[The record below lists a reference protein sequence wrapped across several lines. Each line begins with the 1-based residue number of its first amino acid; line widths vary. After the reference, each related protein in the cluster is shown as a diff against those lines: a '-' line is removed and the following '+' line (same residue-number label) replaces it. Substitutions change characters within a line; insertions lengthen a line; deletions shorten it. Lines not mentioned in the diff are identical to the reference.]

1 MKLANFFVKEIEK
14 TDCEKTLNNYI
25 NKDDLLNIDKMKDYC
40 SRNIIFSEKYELL
53 DYIDSGSESIVYSC
67 LIKNKKNKLISK
79 IIFNKK
85 KEKINQKELEISTRL
100 KHKNIINVYAY
111 SHIIKNE
118 SWCMIMEY
126 AKYGNLSNFRRNI
139 IKRLNLSESMICFIA
154 NQILEGLNFCY
165 YSKIAHMDLKAKN
178 IVVDEFLNMKI
189 IDFSISIDYREKKP
203 CETIKLPFLGTCF
216 YMPLE
221 IIVSQKIKY
230 RDLHKIDLYSFGVIL
245 YNLAFGKYPY
255 NLTYD
260 DEENYEKISQKLFI
274 NNIGLENENNE
285 YSKYFFDFLNKLLEK
300 DITKRIN
307 IFEARNHYWIKG
319 SKILLDEKEKIN
331 NINLFINYL
340 LIDHIK
346 KFNNYVGKNNR

>member
-1 MKLANFFVKEIEK
+1 MNLDNFFVKEIEK
-14 TDCEKTLNNYI
+14 TNDEKTGNIYI
-25 NKDDLLNIDKMKDYC
+25 NKNDLLNIDKMKDYC

-67 LIKNKKNKLISK
+67 LIKNKKSKLISK

-85 KEKINQKELEISTRL
+85 KERINQKELEISARL
-100 KHKNIINVYAY
+100 KHKNIIKVYAY
-111 SHIIKNE
+111 SHIIRNE

-139 IKRLNLSESMICFIA
+139 LKRLNLSESMICYIA
-154 NQILEGLNFCY
+154 SQILEGLYFCY

-178 IVVDEFLNMKI
+178 IVVDDYLNMKI
-189 IDFSISIDYREKKP
+189 IDFSISIDYRDKKP
-203 CETIKLPFLGTCF
+203 SELIKLPFLGTSF

-221 IIVSQKIKY
+221 IILSQKIKY
-230 RDLHKIDLYSFGVIL
+230 RDLHKIDLYALGVIL

-255 NLTYD
+255 KLTYD
-260 DEENYEKISQKLFI
+260 DEEDYEKISQKLFI

-285 YSKYFFDFLNKLLEK
+285 FSNHFLDFLNKLLEK

-307 IFEARNHYWIKG
+307 IMEVKNHYWIKG
-319 SKILLDEKEKIN
+319 SKILLDEKENIN
-331 NINLFINYL
+331 NINLFVNYL
-340 LIDHIK
+340 LTDHIK
-346 KFNNYVGKNNR
+346 KFNDYIGKNN

>member
-1 MKLANFFVKEIEK
+1 MNLDNFFVKEVEK
-14 TDCEKTLNNYI
+14 TDCEKTGNI
-25 NKDDLLNIDKMKDYC
+25 NINRNDLINIDKMKDYC
-40 SRNIIFSEKYELL
+40 SRNIIFSEQYELL

-67 LIKNKKNKLISK
+67 LFKNKKNKLISK

-85 KEKINQKELEISTRL
+85 KEKINKKELEISTRL

-126 AKYGNLSNFRRNI
+126 GKYGNLSYFKRNI
-139 IKRLNLSESMICFIA
+139 LKRLNLSESMICFIA
-154 NQILEGLNFCY
+154 YQILEGLYFCY
-165 YSKIAHMDLKAKN
+165 KSKIAHMDLKSKN
-178 IVVDEFLNMKI
+178 IVVDEFLDMKI
-189 IDFSISIDYREKKP
+189 IDFSISIDYRDKKP
-203 CETIKLPFLGTCF
+203 CEFIKLPFLGTSF

-230 RDLHKIDLYSFGVIL
+230 RDLHKIDLYALGVIL

-260 DEENYEKISQKLFI
+260 DEEDYEKISQKLFI
-274 NNIGLENENNE
+274 NNIGLENEKNE
-285 YSKYFFDFLNKLLEK
+285 FSEHFLDFLNKLLEK

-307 IFEARNHYWIKG
+307 IIEAKNHYWIKG
-319 SKILLDEKEKIN
+319 SKILLDEKENIN

-340 LIDHIK
+340 LTNYVK
-346 KFNNYVGKNNR
+346 KFNNYIENNN

>member
-1 MKLANFFVKEIEK
+1 MNLDNFFVKEIEK
-14 TDCEKTLNNYI
+14 TDDEKTGSIYI
-25 NKDDLLNIDKMKDYC
+25 NKDALINIEKMKDYC

-53 DYIDSGSESIVYSC
+53 DYIDSGNESIVYSC
-67 LIKNKKNKLISK
+67 FIKNKKNKLISK

-85 KEKINQKELEISTRL
+85 KEKINRKELEMSTRL
-100 KHKNIINVYAY
+100 KHKNIINIYAY
-111 SHIIKNE
+111 SHIIKKE

-126 AKYGNLSNFRRNI
+126 AKYGNLSFFRKNI
-139 IKRLNLSESMICFIA
+139 LKRLKLSESMICFIA
-154 NQILEGLNFCY
+154 YQILGGLDFCY
-165 YSKIAHMDLKAKN
+165 LSRIAHMDLKAKN

-189 IDFSISIDYREKKP
+189 IDFSISIDYRDKKP
-203 CETIKLPFLGTCF
+203 SDLIKLPFLGTSF

-230 RDLHKIDLYSFGVIL
+230 RDLNRIDLYALGVIL

-274 NNIGLENENNE
+274 NNIGLEDENNE
-285 YSKYFFDFLNKLLEK
+285 FSEYFLDFLNKLLEK

-307 IFEARNHYWIKG
+307 IIEAKNHYWIKG
-319 SKILLDEKEKIN
+319 SKILLEEKENIN

-340 LIDHIK
+340 LTNHIK
-346 KFNNYVGKNNR
+346 KFNDYIEKKN